1 MFLFF
6 PYRIDRKVKAMP
18 WLTIA
23 IIFINTVIYLG
34 VLPIQENVWDA
45 LGFRANPAGLLTWFT
60 SMWLHNG
67 PVHLLPNMY
76 FLWLFGSVVED
87 TIGKVR
93 YALLYTLI

>member
-6 PYRIDRKVKAMP
+6 PYRIDRKLKAMP

-45 LGFRANPAGLLTWFT
+45 LGFRANPAGAPSPSRRSSRSRCGASTK
-60 SMWLHNG
+60 S
-67 PVHLLPNMY
+67 PR
-76 FLWLFGSVVED
+76 GSW
-87 TIGKVR
+87 G
-93 YALLYTLI
+93 